1 MCNILCH
8 KDQIIVLAYSTG
20 TELQGTKTRAQK
32 RDEIVWEK
40 VESLAEAVKNAWIRE
55 EKAND
60 HFGLSGGG
68 HTRWGAVPLPAHSQA
83 PPCSQA
89 ATVAPVG
96 PSIGLTQ

>member
-1 MCNILCH
+1 M
-8 KDQIIVLAYSTG
+8 
-20 TELQGTKTRAQK
+20 
-32 RDEIVWEK
+32 WEK
-40 VESLAEAVKNAWIRE
+40 VESLPEAVKSAWIRE